1 MLGNEPRHA
10 SGLRTS
16 DTGQTD
22 GDLSPGNDPLTAT
35 RSCEAATRAASSRQ
49 RAAHVFTRRCAAG
62 ANSPKMEVDRFTNI
76 RHGLNMERNKSPFET
91 AEESRKNSFGI
102 KVVARR

>member
-1 MLGNEPRHA
+1 
-10 SGLRTS
+10 
-16 DTGQTD
+16 
-22 GDLSPGNDPLTAT
+22 
-35 RSCEAATRAASSRQ
+35 
-49 RAAHVFTRRCAAG
+49 
-62 ANSPKMEVDRFTNI
+62 MEVDRFTNI